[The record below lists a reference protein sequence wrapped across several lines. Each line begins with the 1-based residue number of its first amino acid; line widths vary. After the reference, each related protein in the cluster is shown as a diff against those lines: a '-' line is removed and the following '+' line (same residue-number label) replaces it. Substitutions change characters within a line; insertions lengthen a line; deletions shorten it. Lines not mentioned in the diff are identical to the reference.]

1 MNTEVLGQ
9 ELQEIVEEL
18 ISVASPKAGQ
28 VLVVGCSTSEVAGK
42 KIGTAGSLKLGEAFF
57 NVLHKVAKKHKL
69 FLAVQCCEHLNR
81 ALVVDRKAQDKYNWE
96 EVTVRPIQHAGGS
109 LGTAAYEGF
118 SNPVM
123 VEEVTA
129 HLGIDIGQTLIG
141 MHLKHVAVPVR
152 LSRKKLGGA
161 IITAARTRPPLIG
174 GERAVYK

>member
-1 MNTEVLGQ
+1 MKTDVLGQ

-18 ISVASPKAGQ
+18 ISMASPKAGQ

-42 KIGTAGSLKLGEAFF
+42 KIGTAGSLKIGETFF
-57 NVLHKVAKKHKL
+57 SVLNKVAKKHKL
-69 FLAVQCCEHLNR
+69 FLAIQCCEHLNR

-96 EVTVRPIQHAGGS
+96 EVSVRPVQHAGGS

-118 SNPVM
+118 NDPVM

-141 MHLKHVAVPVR
+141 MHLKRVAVPVR
-152 LSRKKLGGA
+152 LSRKKLGA
-161 IITAARTRPPLIG
+161 ATITAARTRPPLIG

>member
-1 MNTEVLGQ
+1 MKIDVLGQ

-28 VLVVGCSTSEVAGK
+28 VLVVGCSTSEVGGK
-42 KIGTAGSLKLGEAFF
+42 KIGTAGSLKIGEELF
-57 NVLHKVAKKHKL
+57 NVLNKVTKKHKL

-81 ALVVDRKAQDKYNWE
+81 ALVVEQKAQDKYNWE
-96 EVTVRPIQHAGGS
+96 EVSVKPIQHAGGS
-109 LGTAAYEGF
+109 LGTAAYVGF
-118 SNPVM
+118 ANPVM

-129 HLGIDIGQTLIG
+129 HLGLDIGQTLIG
-141 MHLKHVAVPVR
+141 MHLKRVAVPVR
-152 LSRKKLGGA
+152 LSRKKLGSA

>member
-1 MNTEVLGQ
+1 MKIDVLGQ

-28 VLVVGCSTSEVAGK
+28 VLVVGCSTSEVGGK
-42 KIGTAGSLKLGEAFF
+42 KIGTAGSLKIGEELF
-57 NVLHKVAKKHKL
+57 NVLNKVTKKHKL

-81 ALVVDRKAQDKYNWE
+81 ALVVEQKAQDKYNWE
-96 EVTVRPIQHAGGS
+96 EVSVKPIQHAGGS
-109 LGTAAYEGF
+109 LGTAAYAGF
-118 SNPVM
+118 ANPVM

-129 HLGIDIGQTLIG
+129 HLGLDIGQTLIG
-141 MHLKHVAVPVR
+141 MHLKRVAVPVR
-152 LSRKKLGGA
+152 LSRKKLGSA